1 MVAAAPT
8 IACSDLQS
16 MDGQVPL
23 FAIDSF
29 IGVMDIEASE
39 TFVMVLDSIKEVRV
53 GGYSL
58 QDTNESSCEC

>member
-1 MVAAAPT
+1 
-8 IACSDLQS
+8 

-23 FAIDSF
+23 FAIDAF

-39 TFVMVLDSIKEVRV
+39 TFVMVLDSIKEVRI

-58 QDTNESSCEC
+58 QDTKAKL